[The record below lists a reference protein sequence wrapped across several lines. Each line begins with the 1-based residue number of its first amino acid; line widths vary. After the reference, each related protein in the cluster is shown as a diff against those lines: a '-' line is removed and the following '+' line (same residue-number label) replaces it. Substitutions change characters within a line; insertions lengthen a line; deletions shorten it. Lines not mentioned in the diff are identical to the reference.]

1 MRFSRFWRS
10 ALPIV
15 VTMVSVVGF
24 LVAAA
29 PANADPGSGSGLSD
43 AARYKCGSQ
52 CNGKQPSWVIPSNGV
67 QCVNSK
73 SEIASG
79 HPAFDQTAPIDY
91 SVTVHVYYSSVCQT
105 MWETISRIAA
115 SPDTSCAYALERT
128 VTPYYDHTDACP
140 AKGHSLTTPMMD
152 DANGGAVAG
161 YVNVI
166 SQWYAS
172 DGSFHGGI
180 FEKKY

>member
-1 MRFSRFWRS
+1 MKLSRIGRS
-10 ALPIV
+10 VLPIA
-15 VTMVSVVGF
+15 VTMVG
-24 LVAAA
+24 VAAFVLA
-29 PANADPGSGSGLSD
+29 TPANADPGPDQASA
-43 AARYKCGSQ
+43 AARYECGSQ
-52 CNGKQPSWVIPSNGV
+52 CNGKAPSWVIPSNGV

-73 SEIASG
+73 TEIASG

-105 MWETISRIAA
+105 MWETISRTAS
-115 SPDTSCAYALERT
+115 SPDTSCGYALERT
-128 VTPYYDHTDACP
+128 VTPYYDHTGACP

>member
-1 MRFSRFWRS
+1 MEFSKRWRA

-15 VTMVSVVGF
+15 VAMVG
-24 LVAAA
+24 VAAFLMA
-29 PANADPGSGSGLSD
+29 TPANADPGPSVATA
-43 AARYKCGSQ
+43 AARYQCGSQ
-52 CNGKQPSWVIPSNGV
+52 CNGKAPSWVIPSNGV

-73 SEIASG
+73 TEIASG
-79 HPAFDQTAPIDY
+79 HPAFNQVAPIDY

-105 MWETISRIAA
+105 MWETISRTAS
-115 SPDTSCAYALERT
+115 SPDYTCSYALERT
-128 VTPYYDHTDACP
+128 VTPYCDHVGSCP

-152 DANGGAVAG
+152 DANGGNIAG

-172 DGSFHGGI
+172 DGSDHGGI